1 MIDKTDLTVISLAKR
16 SPRSVMLC
24 TIFFAAG
31 GSAFLMISFLT
42 PVGVFWGIWIPFC
55 FLSIPALH
63 HLSREL
69 VQTGARLTEL
79 EDRLNL
85 IRTAEQDA
93 PSNRKE
99 PPC

>member
-1 MIDKTDLTVISLAKR
+1 MIDKTDLTIILLAER

-24 TIFFAAG
+24 TVFFAAG

-42 PVGVFWGIWIPFC
+42 PVGAFWGIWIPFC
-55 FLSIPALH
+55 FLSIPVLH

-69 VQTGARLTEL
+69 VQTKARLTEL

-85 IRTAEQDA
+85 IQTAEQDA
-93 PSNRKE
+93 TSNREK